1 MNLKKIF
8 SSIFGFGTI
17 GLLSSI
23 FAKIQGMVFPASV
36 QLFNQVKWTSSDII
50 QLIIKLVCVYFSC
63 IVGGIVT
70 AVFGGGTKEH
80 YITAISIMLIVIW
93 LWIRTIYPSW
103 FWASLLI
110 GILPFVLTGGY
121 LKQIVTV
128 KKEE

>member
-1 MNLKKIF
+1 M
-8 SSIFGFGTI
+8 

-23 FAKIQGMVFPASV
+23 FAKIQGMVFPASM

-50 QLIIKLVCVYFSC
+50 QLFIKLVCVYLSC

-80 YITAISIMLIVIW
+80 YIAGVSMMLIVAW
-93 LWIRTIYPSW
+93 LWISTIYPSW

-121 LKQIVTV
+121 LKQIITV